1 MANTS
6 RKGFK
11 PWGRPLRTSPYTAG
25 GTIYKGDLVKL
36 KNDGT
41 VEVCAAGAAGSVGC
55 AMNYAVSTDTVIVA
69 DDPAQ
74 LLVGQGDDGTISA
87 ATNLNL
93 NYNIVAGSADTL
105 YRRSGMEIDASTG
118 ATDSNLPIKVLRLLP
133 AQDNAYGA
141 QGKFVC
147 KINNHQLG
155 SGADVGTLGV

>member
-11 PWGRPLRTSPYTAG
+11 PYGRPIQTNPYTAG

-36 KNDGT
+36 ASDGT
-41 VEVCAAGAAGSVGC
+41 VVVCAAGAAGAVGC
-55 AMNYAVSTDTVIVA
+55 AMNYAVATETVTVA
-69 DDPAQ
+69 DDPNQ
-74 LLVGQGDDGTISA
+74 LFVGQADDGTISA

-105 YRRSGMEIDASTG
+105 YRRSGMEIDASSG
-118 ATDSNLPIKVLRLLP
+118 ATDSNLPVKVLRLHT
-133 AQDNAYGA
+133 AQDNAFGA